1 MSIENLIIYN
11 KSYNTID
18 REFKSLYKDFY
29 IFVVS
34 GKNRL
39 GVWKFWYLNGIIKFE
54 DYYKYGDL
62 VSKTFAIL
70 WVKEYLFIH

>member
-1 MSIENLIIYN
+1 MSIENLIFYN

-18 REFKSLYKDFY
+18 REFKSQYKDFY

-39 GVWKFWYLNGIIKFE
+39 GVWKFWYINGIIIFKDF
-54 DYYKYGDL
+54 YKYDAL
-62 VSKTFAIL
+62 VSKNFAIL
-70 WVKEYLFIH
+70 WVKEYLLIH

>member
-1 MSIENLIIYN
+1 MSIENLIFYN

-34 GKNRL
+34 EKNRVC
-39 GVWKFWYLNGIIKFE
+39 VWKFWYLNGIIKYE
-54 DYYKYGDL
+54 DNYKYRDL
-62 VSKTFAIL
+62 VSETFAIL